1 VRGIFRGRRSQRP
14 TANLLPVII
23 KVFAGFSKVDGE
35 IVEADIDSSLG
46 VLRYDFPEALYS
58 ELRKLYAEALEQSID
73 VNVLAQEL
81 SADLSQ
87 EQKILLGIQL
97 FVLISKSKRPEQHL
111 KTFYIFM
118 NNLGVASEAID
129 LVYQL
134 NTEQE
139 PPADLRMAEGNEPL
153 ETLLVTSTQPG
164 DIVVDSLAPSQQL
177 TAFRFQRLILIKNSG
192 DAAIIVRGQQI
203 RPGDFA
209 RIFPGQRV
217 VISEQV
223 ISHQDFVFYFNAKK
237 DVSATQLFLAFGW
250 DGGAFVERARSKESH
265 LEIKFGLGATIRA
278 LRETHCTLHGK
289 PLHAGDT
296 VTASLQDKIQLG
308 DESDILLS
316 DLRRRARDMGGRF
329 ELQSSKA
336 KYLVSNNPDLL
347 KKGDILLSPGA
358 AGDVLLSIQC
368 DFEQKSGEL
377 EVIASVEPILLGG
390 QAVRKSVQLQDG
402 DTITIG
408 KGQFLA
414 CHFGDRIIE
423 EQRNL
428 ISHIEVSDLSFS
440 YDRREHALE
449 NITISAQRGEM
460 ICIIGP
466 SGCGKSTLLR
476 TMAGHQRPDYGEV
489 LINGHSL
496 YEHLDNIRPYISY
509 IPHEDAF
516 DPLLTVQE
524 NIDFAAAI
532 RCPHL
537 SYAERKK
544 RADIRLDELGL
555 SERRHR
561 RAGTDQDKSLSGGE
575 RKRLNAGLD
584 MTSIAEIF
592 LFDEPT
598 SGLSSKDSEHVIEII
613 RSLSQN
619 KISFVSIHQPS
630 SRLFHLFHKAL
641 LLDRAGKMAFFG
653 TPSEMIEYFRRA
665 EAEEMPG
672 TVPDAQPH
680 LQGENL
686 QPDFIFDVLETPL
699 RDLSGDIIYEEDNRG
714 HYSPAR
720 RFSPD
725 YWRDRYQAHRLLE
738 EVRAPKLKAETS
750 SEQTSAIP
758 ERPRKGFEEHLVHLG
773 TQIKRSFLSKLRNR
787 ANLITTL
794 LEAPALAILVASVL
808 RFSEEASYTFASAFH
823 IPTYIFLSLV
833 IALFLGLTNSAD
845 EIIRDRTLLARERGH
860 GIKVWHYVAGK
871 VVALGFFALI
881 QCIIYLLIGNAILTV
896 RDMFFTYLFWMFLT
910 SMNGVVAGL
919 FISSIVRDSKTA
931 QNIIP
936 LILIPQ
942 IILGGALIR
951 YEEMNRN
958 LDLVHRLES
967 LFARKDKL
975 DEFEEPNELKVPP
988 MCEFMPLR
996 WSYEALVVA
1005 QDTQNPLAERD
1016 RQLLKERDHLI
1027 TFGENLSEPQIRRL
1041 ETVKT
1046 SIAILYGMEAKSYK
1060 ELRKLIE
1067 LLDRTI
1073 EGDDIDR
1080 DDFELE
1086 HDPDNVRIVDIYQNE
1101 KILDL
1106 VFKAESERQGNISD
1120 DEPDEFPNVFFGVK
1134 KRYLGKAHDTLDANA
1149 AVLLLFAFAGLCAV
1163 WLSLRLRLR
1172 KV

>member
-1 VRGIFRGRRSQRP
+1 
-14 TANLLPVII
+14 
-23 KVFAGFSKVDGE
+23 
-35 IVEADIDSSLG
+35 
-46 VLRYDFPEALYS
+46 
-58 ELRKLYAEALEQSID
+58 
-73 VNVLAQEL
+73 
-81 SADLSQ
+81 
-87 EQKILLGIQL
+87 
-97 FVLISKSKRPEQHL
+97 
-111 KTFYIFM
+111 
-118 NNLGVASEAID
+118 
-129 LVYQL
+129 
-134 NTEQE
+134 
-139 PPADLRMAEGNEPL
+139 
-153 ETLLVTSTQPG
+153 
-164 DIVVDSLAPSQQL
+164 
-177 TAFRFQRLILIKNSG
+177 
-192 DAAIIVRGQQI
+192 
-203 RPGDFA
+203 
-209 RIFPGQRV
+209 
-217 VISEQV
+217 
-223 ISHQDFVFYFNAKK
+223 
-237 DVSATQLFLAFGW
+237 
-250 DGGAFVERARSKESH
+250 
-265 LEIKFGLGATIRA
+265 
-278 LRETHCTLHGK
+278 
-289 PLHAGDT
+289 
-296 VTASLQDKIQLG
+296 
-308 DESDILLS
+308 
-316 DLRRRARDMGGRF
+316 
-329 ELQSSKA
+329 
-336 KYLVSNNPDLL
+336 
-347 KKGDILLSPGA
+347 
-358 AGDVLLSIQC
+358 
-368 DFEQKSGEL
+368 
-377 EVIASVEPILLGG
+377 
-390 QAVRKSVQLQDG
+390 
-402 DTITIG
+402 
-408 KGQFLA
+408 
-414 CHFGDRIIE
+414 
-423 EQRNL
+423 
-428 ISHIEVSDLSFS
+428 
-440 YDRREHALE
+440 
-449 NITISAQRGEM
+449 
-460 ICIIGP
+460 
-466 SGCGKSTLLR
+466 
-476 TMAGHQRPDYGEV
+476 
-489 LINGHSL
+489 
-496 YEHLDNIRPYISY
+496 IRPYISY

-537 SYAERKK
+537 TYAERKK

-561 RAGTDQDKSLSGGE
+561 RAGTEQDKSLSGGE

-584 MTSIAEIF
+584 MTSVAEIF

-653 TPSEMIEYFRRA
+653 TPAEMIEYFRRA

-672 TVPDAQPH
+672 TVPNAETH
-680 LQGENL
+680 RQGENL

-738 EVRAPKLKAETS
+738 EVRAPKLKPETS
-750 SEQTSAIP
+750 SEKTSAIP
-758 ERPRKGFEEHLVHLG
+758 EGPRKGFEEHLVHLG

-845 EIIRDRTLLARERGH
+845 EVIRDRTLLARERGH
-860 GIKVWHYVAGK
+860 GIKVWHYVTGK
-871 VVALGFFALI
+871 AVALGFFALV

-910 SMNGVVAGL
+910 SMNGIVAGL
-919 FISSIVRDSKTA
+919 FISSIVKDSKTA

-958 LDLVHRLES
+958 LDLVHRLER
-967 LFARKDKL
+967 LFADKDKL
-975 DEFEEPNELKVPP
+975 EEFEESNELKVPP

-996 WSYEALVVA
+996 WSYEALVIA
-1005 QDTQNPLAERD
+1005 QDTRNPLATRD

-1027 TFGENLSEPQIRRL
+1027 TFGKNLSDPQIRRL

-1060 ELRKLIE
+1060 ELRELLD

-1073 EGDDIDR
+1073 AGDDIDR
-1080 DDFELE
+1080 DDFEIE
-1086 HDPDNVRIVDIYQNE
+1086 HDPDNVRLVDVYQNE

-1106 VFKAESERQGNISD
+1106 VFKAESERQAEIND

-1134 KRYLGKAHDTLDANA
+1134 KRYLGSAHDTLDTNA
-1149 AVLLLFAFAGLCAV
+1149 LVLVLFTLIGLGAV
-1163 WLSLRLRLR
+1163 WLSVKIRLS